1 MMNDFFNHHSFT
13 FKLIYH
19 EKFNY
24 RMRNGYR
31 IIYHY
36 SL

>member
-1 MMNDFFNHHSFT
+1 MNDFFVHHSFT
-13 FKLIYH
+13 LKLIYH

-24 RMRNGYR
+24 RLRPGYR
-31 IIYHY
+31 IIYYH